1 MKTEG
6 SLRCAITLRNFPIN
20 GIKTH
25 QLGGGGSSQEKEIS
39 VKGHSALECLYSRH
53 YCFARQT

>member
-39 VKGHSALECLYSRH
+39 VKGHSAL
-53 YCFARQT
+53 